1 MVQVVVASCWVLLQK
16 SNFLLLQLYFS
27 FVRELT
33 EICTHSFYDTFQI
46 ELLHYFWSLSKK

>member
-1 MVQVVVASCWVLLQK
+1 MIGKGKNGTGCCSFLLGSIAE

-46 ELLHYFWSLSKK
+46 ELLHYF